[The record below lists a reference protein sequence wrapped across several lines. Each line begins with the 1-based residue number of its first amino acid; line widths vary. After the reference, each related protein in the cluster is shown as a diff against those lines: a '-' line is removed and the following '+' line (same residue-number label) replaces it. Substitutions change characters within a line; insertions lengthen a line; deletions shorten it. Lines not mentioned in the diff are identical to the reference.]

1 MTCAESH
8 LLLHAY
14 ADGELD
20 VVRSLDVEQH
30 VKGCPKCAA
39 KLNSLK
45 ALHAALVDG
54 DFAYHA
60 PASLRDKV
68 RQMLPATEQKG
79 ERHPSDLQWL
89 WKWIAAG
96 ATAVAVLTIL
106 LRPLEFSQSESS
118 DELLNEMVAC
128 HVRSLMPGHLTD
140 VLSSDKHTVKPWFE
154 GKLDFAPDVKDFTAQ
169 NFPLVG
175 GRLDYVN
182 GRPVAALVYQHNKHL
197 INVFIWPTAN
207 ATGAASEIGNYHGY
221 YVISFNTN
229 GFHYSLVSDMD
240 QTELKG
246 LAGLLG
252 DQNQ

>member
-20 VVRSLDVEQH
+20 VVRSLEMEQH
-30 VKGCPKCAA
+30 IKGCPKCAA
-39 KLNSLK
+39 QLNSLK
-45 ALHAALVDG
+45 ALHTALVDG
-54 DFAYHA
+54 DFAYRA
-60 PASLRDKV
+60 PASLREKV
-68 RQMLPATEQKG
+68 RQMMPAPERRT
-79 ERHPSDLQWL
+79 ERHPSDWQWF
-89 WKWIAAG
+89 WKWLAAG
-96 ATAVAVLTIL
+96 ATAVAVLTIF
-106 LRPLEFSQSESS
+106 LRPAEFSQSASP
-118 DELLNEMVAC
+118 DELLNEMVSS

-169 NFPLVG
+169 GFPLVG

-182 GRPVAALVYQHNKHL
+182 DRTVAALVYQHNKHL
-197 INVFIWPTAN
+197 INVFLWPTTN
-207 ATGAASEIGNYHGY
+207 ATGAAPEMKSYHGY
-221 YVISFNTN
+221 NVISFNAN
-229 GFHYSLVSDMD
+229 GFRYNLVSDMD

-252 DQNQ
+252 DGP

>member
-1 MTCAESH
+1 MTCADIH

-30 VKGCPKCAA
+30 IKSCPKCAA
-39 KLNSLK
+39 KLNSVK
-45 ALHAALVDG
+45 ALHTALTEG

-60 PASLRDKV
+60 PASLRDKI
-68 RQMLPATEQKG
+68 RQMAPATQRKT
-79 ERHPSDLQWL
+79 ERQPSDLQWL
-89 WKWIAAG
+89 WKWIAFG
-96 ATAVAVLTIL
+96 ATAVAVFTIL
-106 LRPLEFSQSESS
+106 LRPAEFSQSASG
-118 DELLNEMVAC
+118 DEVVNEMVAC

-140 VLSSDKHTVKPWFE
+140 VLSSDKHTVKPWFA

-169 NFPLVG
+169 SFPLIG

-182 GRPVAALVYQHNKHL
+182 GRTVAALIYQHNKHV

-207 ATGAASEIGNYHGY
+207 ATGGASEMKSYHGY

-240 QTELKG
+240 QTELKE

-252 DQNQ
+252 DQN

>member
-8 LLLHAY
+8 LLLHAC

-20 VVRSLDVEQH
+20 VMRSLDLEQH
-30 VKGCPKCAA
+30 LKSCPKCAA

-45 ALHAALVDG
+45 ALHTALIEG

-60 PASLRDKV
+60 PASLREKV
-68 RQMLPATEQKG
+68 QHMRPAPAQKK
-79 ERHPSDLQWL
+79 ERAPSGLQWF
-89 WKWIAAG
+89 WKWIALG
-96 ATAVAVLTIL
+96 ATAVAVLVIC
-106 LRPLEFSQSESS
+106 LRPPGFSPSASR
-118 DELLNEMVAC
+118 DVILNELVAC

-140 VLSSDKHTVKPWFE
+140 VLSSDQHTVKPWFA
-154 GKLDFAPDVKDFTAQ
+154 GKVDFAPNVEDFAAKS
-169 NFPLVG
+169 FPLAG

-182 GRPVAALVYQHNKHL
+182 GRTVAALVYQHNKHV

-207 ATGAASEIGNYHGY
+207 ATGAASEIKNYHGY

-229 GFHYSLVSDMD
+229 SFHYSLVSDMD
-240 QTELKG
+240 QTELKE

-252 DQNQ
+252 DQNL